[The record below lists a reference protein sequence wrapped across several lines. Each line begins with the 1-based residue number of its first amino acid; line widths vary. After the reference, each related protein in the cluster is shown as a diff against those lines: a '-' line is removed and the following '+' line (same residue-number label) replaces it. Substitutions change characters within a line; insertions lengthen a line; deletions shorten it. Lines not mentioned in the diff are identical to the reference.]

1 MEVMERCLFQCNLVA
16 LKGVLSNDVSTLVAL
31 TACLDTLNL
40 PSSGSSSSSIR
51 DAVQCTH
58 DLAKHRSKTFWQTA
72 TSFILRHKGYE
83 S

>member
-16 LKGVLSNDVSTLVAL
+16 LKGVLSSDVSILVA
-31 TACLDTLNL
+31 CLNTLNL